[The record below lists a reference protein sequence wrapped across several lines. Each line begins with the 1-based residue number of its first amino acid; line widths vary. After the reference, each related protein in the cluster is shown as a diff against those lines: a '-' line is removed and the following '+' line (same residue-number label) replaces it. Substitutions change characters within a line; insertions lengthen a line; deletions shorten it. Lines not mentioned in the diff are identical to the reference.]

1 MRNEELLK
9 RLTQAQ
15 GIAGYEKEV
24 RELIEKEAAAYADD
38 MITDAIGNLIV
49 IKKGQ
54 GGPQS
59 KRIMFAAHMDEIGFM
74 VKKIEEDGRLRAT
87 WGGTGRPRLTTPEC
101 GSATA

>member
-54 GGPQS
+54 GVPQS
-59 KRIMFAAHMDEIGFM
+59 KRIIS
-74 VKKIEEDGRLRAT
+74 
-87 WGGTGRPRLTTPEC
+87 
-101 GSATA
+101 SA

>member
-49 IKKGQ
+49 I
-54 GGPQS
+54 
-59 KRIMFAAHMDEIGFM
+59 
-74 VKKIEEDGRLRAT
+74 
-87 WGGTGRPRLTTPEC
+87 
-101 GSATA
+101 